1 MNHLYTNKNF
11 SQINRRI
18 FLIYMYALGFAHR
31 LTFVI
36 TNSWKQSFDSPDV
49 RWYPTSSLRISCFN
63 RETFAFIGH
72 SKIFLLIFF
81 FEIQHFLWSI
91 FCFIGYEIFPK
102 SIMKEFLFFLCFHFF
117 FSIKICIY
125 LIFIHHL
132 ENTHWNRW
140 KMIENEGMEEYFLMG
155 IDS

>member
-81 FEIQHFLWSI
+81 SRYNTFYDRYFVLLAMKYFLSRLWRN
-91 FCFIGYEIFPK
+91 FYFFYVFI
-102 SIMKEFLFFLCFHFF
+102 F